1 MATEIIVALIAGSGG
16 LVGSIIGIFA
26 NTKIVI
32 YRIEQLEKKQDK
44 YNNVIE
50 RTYEA
55 EKKIEL
61 YCEQLKVANHRIS
74 DLEKEGKHHE

>member
-16 LVGSIIGIFA
+16 LIGSVIGILA
-26 NTKIVI
+26 NTRIVS

-44 YNNVIE
+44 YNDVIA

-61 YCEQLKVANHRIS
+61 HCEQLKVANHRIS
-74 DLEKEGKHHE
+74 DLEAGGKK